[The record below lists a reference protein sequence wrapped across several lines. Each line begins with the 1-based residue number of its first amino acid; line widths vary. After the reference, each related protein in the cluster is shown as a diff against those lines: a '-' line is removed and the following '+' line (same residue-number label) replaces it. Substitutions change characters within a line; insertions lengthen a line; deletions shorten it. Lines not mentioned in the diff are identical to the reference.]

1 MEWVLLK
8 TLVSLAAV
16 LGLMGL
22 VVAFMKRFVYGRRRR
37 GNAPVEVEIL
47 GSRVLQP
54 KRSVFVLRV
63 LDAVIVV
70 GSSEEGLQTLAR
82 VGDRRSRE
90 LLEQLAPAPAAA
102 DPVPEPARP
111 SLQAFS
117 GVLRQALASAWRNG
131 APTGGK
137 A

>member
-8 TLVSLAAV
+8 TLASLAAV

-22 VVAFMKRFVYGRRRR
+22 VVAFMKRYVYGRRRR

-90 LLEQLAPAPAAA
+90 LLEHLAPVAAGAEAPAAMPRA
-102 DPVPEPARP
+102 P
-111 SLQAFS
+111 LQAFS
-117 GVLRQALASAWRNG
+117 GILRQAVAAAWRG
-131 APTGGK
+131 GEATGGK